1 MWFSA
6 NTSPGVCSLT
16 DTLTLTTYLLPCIN
30 TFSLTGALPQSFG
43 KLANLI
49 ELRLG
54 SNLFSGPLKSFDD
67 FVNLI
72 QLDLSGKNF
81 LYHLV
86 FDSVLAV
93 SLLCRHSALD

>member
-1 MWFSA
+1 MH
-6 NTSPGVCSLT
+6 
-16 DTLTLTTYLLPCIN
+16 YLMPYIN
-30 TFSLTGALPQSFG
+30 TFSLTGALPHSFG

-67 FVNLI
+67 FANLI

-86 FDSVLAV
+86 SIVFWPSHSYVV
-93 SLLCRHSALD
+93 TPLLTKILRK